1 MNKAAKDT
9 LRIML
14 VDEQPERFELLN
26 KTFTECG
33 YLVVANVD
41 AHENINAAVEKYQP
55 DIIIADLDSPGRD
68 TLEYLQAVTR
78 DRPRPIVLF
87 TNDGDGDT
95 IALAVKSGVTA
106 YVLDGINPGRI
117 RPILDVAISRFR
129 EYQQLRDEL
138 EQTRLQLTERK
149 VIEKAKGILMKNRG
163 LEEDKA
169 YQMLRKMAMDRNLKI
184 AELARSIIAAAEL
197 LE

>member
-1 MNKAAKDT
+1 MNKNGKDN

-26 KTFTECG
+26 RTFTDHG
-33 YLVVANVD
+33 YLVVANID
-41 AHENINAAVEKYQP
+41 AHDDINAAVEKFQP
-55 DIIIADLDSPGRD
+55 DVIIADLDSPGRD

-78 DRPRPIVLF
+78 DRPRPIVMF
-87 TNDGDGDT
+87 TNDGDNDT
-95 IALAVKSGVTA
+95 IEIAVKSGVSA
-106 YVLDGINPGRI
+106 YVLDGLNPARI
-117 RPILDVAISRFR
+117 QPILNVAISRFR
-129 EYQQLRDEL
+129 EFQELRDEL

-149 VIEKAKGILMKNRG
+149 VIEKAKGILMKNRH
-163 LEEDKA
+163 LEENQA

>member
-1 MNKAAKDT
+1 MKNTSKEP
-9 LRIML
+9 LRVML

-33 YLVVANVD
+33 YQVVANVD
-41 AHENINAAVEKYQP
+41 AHDDINAAVAECQP
-55 DIIIADLDSPGRD
+55 DVIIADLDSPGRD

-78 DRPRPIVLF
+78 DRPRPIVMF
-87 TNDGDGDT
+87 TNDGDSDT
-95 IALAVKSGVTA
+95 IARAVKSGVSA
-106 YVLDGINPGRI
+106 YVLDGIQPERI
-117 RPILDVAISRFR
+117 RPLLDVAISRFR
-129 EYQQLRDEL
+129 EYQLLRNEL

-163 LEEDKA
+163 LSEDQA
-169 YQMLRKMAMDRNLKI
+169 YQLLRKMAMDRSLKL

>member
-1 MNKAAKDT
+1 MKKPT
-9 LRIML
+9 KESLRIML

-33 YLVVANVD
+33 YQVVANVD
-41 AHENINAAVEKYQP
+41 AHENINAAVEKFQP
-55 DIIIADLDSPGRD
+55 DVIIADLDSPGRD

-95 IALAVKSGVTA
+95 IALAVKSGVSA
-106 YVLDGINPGRI
+106 YVLDGINPARI
-117 RPILDVAISRFR
+117 QPILDVAISRFR

-163 LEEDKA
+163 LSEDQA

>member
-1 MNKAAKDT
+1 MNKASRDP

-26 KTFTECG
+26 RTFTACG
-33 YLVVANVD
+33 YQVVANVH

-55 DIIIADLDSPGRD
+55 DVIIADLDSPGRD

-78 DRPRPIVLF
+78 DRPRPIVLY
-87 TNDGDGDT
+87 TNDGGRDT

-106 YVLDGINPGRI
+106 YVLDGINPERI
-117 RPILDVAISRFR
+117 QPILDVAISRFR

-163 LEEDKA
+163 FEEDQA
-169 YQMLRKMAMDRNLKI
+169 YRLLRKMAMDRNLKI
-184 AELARSIIAAAEL
+184 AELARSVIAAAEL

>member
-1 MNKAAKDT
+1 MSKATKDT

-26 KTFTECG
+26 QTFSDCG
-33 YLVVANVD
+33 YQVVANVG
-41 AHENINAAVEKYQP
+41 AHENINAAVEQCQP
-55 DIIIADLDSPGRD
+55 DVIIVDLDSPGRD

-78 DRPRPIVLF
+78 DRPRPIVMF
-87 TNDGDGDT
+87 TNDGDGNT
-95 IALAVKSGVTA
+95 IEMAVKSGVTA

-117 RPILDVAISRFR
+117 QPILDVAISRFR

-138 EQTRLQLTERK
+138 EQTRMQLTERK

-163 LEEDKA
+163 LDEDQA
-169 YQMLRKMAMDRNLKI
+169 YQSLRKMAMDRSLKI
-184 AELARSIIAAAEL
+184 SELARSIIAAAEL

>member
-1 MNKAAKDT
+1 MKKSGT
-9 LRIML
+9 EPLKIML

-26 KTFTECG
+26 KTFAECG
-33 YLVVANVD
+33 YVVVANVD
-41 AHENINAAVEKYQP
+41 AHDDLNAAVEQCQP
-55 DIIIADLDSPGRD
+55 DVIIADLDSPGRD

-78 DRPRPIVLF
+78 DRPRPIVMF

-95 IALAVKSGVTA
+95 IELAVKAGVSA
-106 YVLDGINPGRI
+106 YVLDGIHPERI

-138 EQTRLQLTERK
+138 EQTRMQLTERK
-149 VIEKAKGILMKNRG
+149 IIEKAKGILMKNRG
-163 LEEDKA
+163 LEEDHA
-169 YQMLRKMAMDRNLKI
+169 YQLLRKMAMDRNLKI

-197 LE
+197 LD